1 MEGIKECFYFH
12 NFFDGENEV
21 VFIKTYP
28 VPGDAFWFVEEV
40 TVWGVGSCWAGWVG
54 WLATAGGGEG
64 DHGFGSG
71 DVFSVP
77 CWGFVLGS
85 EPVPVP

>member
-40 TVWGVGSCWAGWVG
+40 TV
-54 WLATAGGGEG
+54 
-64 DHGFGSG
+64 
-71 DVFSVP
+71 
-77 CWGFVLGS
+77 
-85 EPVPVP
+85 